1 MPDLRLATLLAIALA
16 STPAGGATTIY
27 KCAGAGDS
35 VVYQDVPCAA
45 GKELRN
51 FTKDPPPV
59 SVIPGTPVPGKAA
72 PPEANPPRAERIT
85 TGKRTKTAESNAGER
100 RFIAVGMSAAEVIQR
115 IGKPDVNASNQRG
128 KGQHWSYL
136 PKAGDPDTTTTLTLV
151 GGKVTDVERKVV
163 R

>member
-1 MPDLRLATLLAIALA
+1 MPDLLLAILLASALA
-16 STPAGGATTIY
+16 PTPAGAAPTIY

-35 VVYQDVPCAA
+35 VVYQDTPCAA

-51 FTKDPPPV
+51 FTKDPPTV

-72 PPEANPPRAERIT
+72 PAAASPPRAEWIAT
-85 TGKRTKTAESNAGER
+85 AKRAKAESNAGER
-100 RFIAVGMSAAEVIQR
+100 RFIAVGMTAAEVIQR
-115 IGKPDVNASNQRG
+115 IGKPDVNANNQRG

-136 PKAGDPDTTTTLTLV
+136 PKDGDPDTTTTLTLV
-151 GGKVTDVERKVV
+151 GGKVAGVERKVV

>member
-1 MPDLRLATLLAIALA
+1 MPDLLLAILLASALA
-16 STPAGGATTIY
+16 PTPAGAAPTIY

-35 VVYQDVPCAA
+35 VVYQDTPCAA

-51 FTKDPPPV
+51 FTKDPPTV

-72 PPEANPPRAERIT
+72 PAAASPPRAERIAT
-85 TGKRTKTAESNAGER
+85 AKRAKAESNAGER
-100 RFIAVGMSAAEVIQR
+100 RFIAVGMTAAEVIQR
-115 IGKPDVNASNQRG
+115 IGKPDVNANNQRG

-136 PKAGDPDTTTTLTLV
+136 PKDGDPDTTTTLTLV
-151 GGKVTDVERKVV
+151 GGKVAGVERKVV